1 MKAVGYV
8 PERGDAIWLEF
19 DPRAGREQAG
29 RRPAVVLSHAADNLK
44 MSLAIICP
52 LTRQAEG

>member
-1 MKAVGYV
+1 MGYV